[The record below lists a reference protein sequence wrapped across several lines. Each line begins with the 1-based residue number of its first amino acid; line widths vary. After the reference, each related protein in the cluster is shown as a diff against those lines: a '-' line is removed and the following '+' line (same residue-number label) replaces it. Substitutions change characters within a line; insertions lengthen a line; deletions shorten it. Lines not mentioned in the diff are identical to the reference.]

1 MPSKAQETIEL
12 TFTANAQGGIYCPF
26 DAVNVTN
33 VTRGWTETLAYP
45 DTVLVLNS
53 TVGVDEQHHEEAM
66 HLGEAYPNPFT
77 DETNAPLDMPFTG
90 EVSIQVVRI
99 DGTVVTTSQN
109 HLEAGSYRV
118 KVSLSSPA
126 MAFLVVTS
134 TQGRQ
139 VVRMLC
145 TKSGGRDSITL
156 EPVSREYS
164 PFIQLVRG
172 STSGEFQPGDMM
184 RYTSVL
190 FDGANTVYSNTI
202 TQPQYESEIIT
213 MLFDLTLP
221 EVITSQVT
229 NITQNTAT
237 GGGNVT
243 ATGGVSVTERGI
255 CWSTSHNPTIS
266 SSHASNGLGAGSYT
280 VQMSGL
286 TAGTTYF
293 VRAYAI
299 NRFGTAY
306 GNEVS
311 FTTTQIPSYTISVS
325 ANPTNGG
332 TVSGGGSYQQG
343 QSCTVIATAA
353 NGYSF
358 NNWTEN
364 GSVVSTNPNYSFTV
378 NNNRSL
384 VANFSVQAPNTYT
397 INASP
402 NPSNGG
408 LVTGGGTYQQGQSC
422 TVSAVANTGYTFL
435 RWTENGNQVST
446 NANYTFTVTS
456 NRTLVAQFQLQS
468 FTISATVTPSNSGT
482 VTGGGSYNY
491 GQLCTLMA
499 TANTGY
505 VFEKWTKNGTQIS
518 TEATYS
524 FTVTE
529 SASYVAHFQLQ
540 NYTINVSA
548 NPTNGGSVT
557 GGGSYSYGQSC
568 TLTATA
574 NTGYSFMRW
583 TENGNQ
589 VSTNA
594 SYTFTVTD
602 NRFLVAQFQ
611 EQSYTITASA
621 NPTNGGNVAGGGS
634 YNYGQSCTVSATAAS
649 GFTFT
654 NWTENGSVVS
664 TNANYTF
671 TVNANRTLVANFSVQ
686 APNTYSI
693 SVSSNP
699 SNGGSVTG
707 GGTYQQGQSCTVSA
721 TAATGF
727 TFTNWTENGNQ
738 VSTNPSYTFT
748 VSSNRA
754 LVANFTYNG
763 GGNTPTGAINGLFS
777 VSATQQVYFSQ
788 GNLQYQASSNNWRFA
803 TNQYDYIGSANSNI
817 SQTYNGWID
826 LFGWGTSG
834 YNHGAVCYQPWSI
847 SQTTSDYYAY
857 GSEIYNLYDQTGQA
871 DWGYNAISNGG
882 NQTNQWRT
890 LTTDEWQYVF
900 NTRTTSSG
908 LRYAK
913 AKVNNVKGVILLPDN
928 WSSSTYSLN
937 NTNQGSASYS
947 SNTISI
953 SQWSIIE
960 NAGAVFLPA
969 AGYRRGTTASFV
981 NSHGDYWSASFLDRN
996 LACIVS
1002 FTGEY
1007 LYPLAGSSHYQG
1019 QAVRLVQDNPDLPTV
1034 TTNTITNVT
1043 QTSATGGGNVT
1054 NAGSSTVTARGVC
1067 WGTSHNPTVSG
1078 NHTTD
1083 GTGTGS
1089 FTSNIT
1095 GLTANTMY
1103 YVRAFATN
1111 NAGTAYGSE
1120 VSFTTSAA
1128 STYTINVS
1136 ANPSNGGSVT
1146 GGGTYQQGQSCT
1158 VSATANSGYT
1168 FVNWTENG
1176 NQVSSNANYTFTVNS
1191 NRTLVANFSSQAPS
1205 TYTISV
1211 SANPTNGGTV
1221 SGGGTYQQGQ
1231 SCTVTASPNTGYA
1244 FGFWSVNNMQVST
1257 NASYTFTVN
1266 GDCAF
1271 DAWFYTVP
1279 GVITDQ
1285 VTNIQQTSATCGG
1298 YVTTSGGVG
1307 SIDITERG
1315 ICWSTSHNP
1324 TTNDSH
1330 ASNGTGMGHYLVNMT
1345 NLTANTTYYVRAYA
1359 INGAGIGYGEEVSFT
1374 TLQNATLPTV
1384 TTNPVTIYTQNS
1396 ALGGGNVTSN
1406 GGATVTQRG
1415 VCWSMSHNPTIGDSH
1430 ANSGTGTGE
1439 FMVSMMGLTPSTTY
1453 YVRAYATNSVGTA
1466 YGNEVSFTTYHDP
1479 ALPTVTTS
1487 QVTNITQTSATGGGN
1502 VTSSGNS
1509 TVTERGIC
1517 WSTSH
1522 NPMTNDSHLSSGN
1535 GTGSFSVNMTGLTVH
1550 TTYYVRAYAIND
1562 AGTVYGNEI
1571 SFFTGTQ
1578 CPIGAINSLFSVSA
1592 TKQVWFSK
1600 GNLQYKASN
1609 GMWCFADY
1617 QENVIGGAN
1626 SNISS
1631 SYSGW
1636 IDLFGWGT
1644 SGWNCGNT
1652 YYHPWDSDDSNGCL
1666 YGPPYG
1672 NYNLTGIYED
1682 CDWGRYN
1689 AIYNGGNIAGQ
1700 WRTLTKNEWVYL
1712 FETRNASTVNG
1723 IANAR
1728 YAKAKVAD
1736 MQGVI
1741 LFPDSYMHPSSVA
1754 QPTGINETG
1763 NTGWNGNIYSIS
1775 DFSLMQAAG
1784 AVFLPAAGSRVGTSV
1799 SGVGSVG
1806 CYWSASYDDIQFNN
1820 FNYGGCAYRVYFGHS
1835 HLETHSSGS
1844 HRYCGFSV
1852 RLVCDY

>member
-1 MPSKAQETIEL
+1 MKKVSLLLLLMLAVFIPSKGQETIEL
-12 TFTANAQGGIYCPF
+12 TFTANTQGGMYCPF

-53 TVGVDEQHHEEAM
+53 TVGIGEQQYEEAI

-77 DETNAPLDMPFTG
+77 EETNAPLDMPFTG

-99 DGTVVTTSQN
+99 DGTVVATSRN

-156 EPVSREYS
+156 EPVSREYKPS
-164 PFIQLVRG
+164 IQLVRG

-557 GGGSYSYGQSC
+557 GAGSYNYGQSC
-568 TLTATA
+568 TITATA
-574 NTGYSFMRW
+574 APNYTFLRW

-602 NRFLVAQFQ
+602 NRYLVAQFQ
-611 EQSYTITASA
+611 AQSYTITASA
-621 NPTNGGNVAGGGS
+621 NPTNGGSVTGGGS
-634 YNYGQSCTVSATAAS
+634 YNYGQSCTVSATPATGYTFTNWTENGSVVSTNATYTFTVNANRDMVANFS
-649 GFTFT
+649 VQAPNTYSISVSSNPTTGGSVTGGGTYQQGQSCMVSATANTGYTFT

-671 TVNANRTLVANFSVQ
+671 TVTSNRTLVAQFQLNDTIPTVTTAQITNITPTTASGGGNVTASGGANVTERGICWSTSHNPTTSDSHASSGSGTGSFTVSMTGLTANTIYYVRAYAINSVGTAYGEEVGFTTLQEITLPSVTTNGYVFPITQTTAQAFGFVDSMGNGWVSERGICWSTSHNPTTSGSHANNGQGTGSFGVEITGLTPNTTYYIRAYAINEAGTAYGDEVSFTTLSNIINYSITVIPIPTAGGTVTGGGIYQQGQSCTISATANTGYTFVGWTENDIVVSTNANYTFTVNSDRTLVAYFSAQ
-686 APNTYSI
+686 APNTYTI
-693 SVSSNP
+693 SVSSSP
-699 SNGGSVTG
+699 TNGGTVTG

-721 TAATGF
+721 TAATGY
-727 TFTNWTENGNQ
+727 TFTNWTENGSV
-738 VSTNPSYTFT
+738 VSTNANYTFT
-748 VSSNRA
+748 VSNNRS
-754 LVANFTYNG
+754 LVAH
-763 GGNTPTGAINGLFS
+763 FS
-777 VSATQQVYFSQ
+777 A
-788 GNLQYQASSNNWRFA
+788 QAPN
-803 TNQYDYIGSANSNI
+803 
-817 SQTYNGWID
+817 
-826 LFGWGTSG
+826 
-834 YNHGAVCYQPWSI
+834 
-847 SQTTSDYYAY
+847 
-857 GSEIYNLYDQTGQA
+857 
-871 DWGYNAISNGG
+871 
-882 NQTNQWRT
+882 
-890 LTTDEWQYVF
+890 
-900 NTRTTSSG
+900 
-908 LRYAK
+908 
-913 AKVNNVKGVILLPDN
+913 
-928 WSSSTYSLN
+928 
-937 NTNQGSASYS
+937 
-947 SNTISI
+947 
-953 SQWSIIE
+953 
-960 NAGAVFLPA
+960 
-969 AGYRRGTTASFV
+969 
-981 NSHGDYWSASFLDRN
+981 
-996 LACIVS
+996 
-1002 FTGEY
+1002 
-1007 LYPLAGSSHYQG
+1007 
-1019 QAVRLVQDNPDLPTV
+1019 
-1034 TTNTITNVT
+1034 
-1043 QTSATGGGNVT
+1043 
-1054 NAGSSTVTARGVC
+1054 
-1067 WGTSHNPTVSG
+1067 
-1078 NHTTD
+1078 
-1083 GTGTGS
+1083 
-1089 FTSNIT
+1089 
-1095 GLTANTMY
+1095 
-1103 YVRAFATN
+1103 
-1111 NAGTAYGSE
+1111 
-1120 VSFTTSAA
+1120 
-1128 STYTINVS
+1128 TYTISVS
-1136 ANPSNGGSVT
+1136 SSPTNGGSVG

-1191 NRTLVANFSSQAPS
+1191 NRTLVANFSAQAP

-1211 SANPTNGGTV
+1211 SPYPTSSGSV
-1221 SGGGTYQQGQ
+1221 LGGGSYNYGQ
-1231 SCTVTASPNTGYA
+1231 SCTVTATAAPNYTFLWWTENGI
-1244 FGFWSVNNMQVST
+1244 QVST
-1257 NASYTFTVN
+1257 NANYTFTV
-1266 GDCAF
+1266 
-1271 DAWFYTVP
+1271 
-1279 GVITDQ
+1279 
-1285 VTNIQQTSATCGG
+1285 TSDRTLVARF
-1298 YVTTSGGVG
+1298 
-1307 SIDITERG
+1307 SI
-1315 ICWSTSHNP
+1315 NQPP
-1324 TTNDSH
+1324 T
-1330 ASNGTGMGHYLVNMT
+1330 G
-1345 NLTANTTYYVRAYA
+1345 A
-1359 INGAGIGYGEEVSFT
+1359 INGLFT
-1374 TLQNATLPTV
+1374 INA
-1384 TTNPVTIYTQNS
+1384 
-1396 ALGGGNVTSN
+1396 N
-1406 GGATVTQRG
+1406 GDQ
-1415 VCWSMSHNPTIGDSH
+1415 I
-1430 ANSGTGTGE
+1430 
-1439 FMVSMMGLTPSTTY
+1439 F
-1453 YVRAYATNSVGTA
+1453 
-1466 YGNEVSFTTYHDP
+1466 
-1479 ALPTVTTS
+1479 
-1487 QVTNITQTSATGGGN
+1487 
-1502 VTSSGNS
+1502 
-1509 TVTERGIC
+1509 
-1517 WSTSH
+1517 
-1522 NPMTNDSHLSSGN
+1522 
-1535 GTGSFSVNMTGLTVH
+1535 
-1550 TTYYVRAYAIND
+1550 
-1562 AGTVYGNEI
+1562 
-1571 SFFTGTQ
+1571 
-1578 CPIGAINSLFSVSA
+1578 
-1592 TKQVWFSK
+1592 FSK
-1600 GNLQYKASN
+1600 GNLRYQASTGSWRFATNQY
-1609 GMWCFADY
+1609 DY
-1617 QENVIGGAN
+1617 IGNDN
-1626 SNISS
+1626 SNISQT
-1631 SYSGW
+1631 YDGW

-1644 SGWNCGNT
+1644 SGWNCGST
-1652 YYHPWDSDDSNGCL
+1652 YYRPWDFEYSLSG
-1666 YGPPYG
+1666 YGPPEP
-1672 NYNLTGIYED
+1672 YNLTDEYANS
-1682 CDWGRYN
+1682 DWGLYN
-1689 AIYNGGNIAGQ
+1689 AIDNGGYQTGI
-1700 WRTLTKNEWVYL
+1700 WRTLTDAEWSYV
-1712 FETRNASTVNG
+1712 FDQRNTVSGN
-1723 IANAR
+1723 R
-1728 YAKAKVAD
+1728 YAKAQVNGVN
-1736 MQGVI
+1736 GVI
-1741 LFPDSYMHPSSVA
+1741 LLPDDWNTSCYNLSYYNNSSVSFIYNVI
-1754 QPTGINETG
+1754 GYSS
-1763 NTGWNGNIYSIS
+1763 WKNI
-1775 DFSLMQAAG
+1775 LEAHG
-1784 AVFLPAAGSRVGTSV
+1784 CVFLPAAGSRNQTLINN
-1799 SGVGSVG
+1799 VGSHG
-1806 CYWSASYDDIQFNN
+1806 EYWSASHHD
-1820 FNYGGCAYRVYFGHS
+1820 NY
-1835 HLETHSSGS
+1835 SGS
-1844 HRYCGFSV
+1844 ACGVHFYDSYLSPPQYYIPRFAGCSV
-1852 RLVCDY
+1852 RLVKDY

>member
-1 MPSKAQETIEL
+1 MKKASLLLLLMLAVFMPSKAQETIEL
-12 TFTANAQGGIYCPF
+12 TFTANAHGGIYCPF

-164 PFIQLVRG
+164 PSIQLVRG

-190 FDGANTVYSNTI
+190 FDCANTVYSNTI

-353 NGYSF
+353 NGYNF

-557 GGGSYSYGQSC
+557 GAGSYNYGQSC
-568 TLTATA
+568 TITATA
-574 NTGYSFMRW
+574 APNYTFLRW

-594 SYTFTVTD
+594 SYTFTVTN

-611 EQSYTITASA
+611 AQSSYTIIVSASPA
-621 NPTNGGNVAGGGS
+621 NGGSVSGGGT
-634 YNYGQSCTVSATAAS
+634 YNNGQSCTVTATSNS
-649 GFTFT
+649 GYTFT
-654 NWTENGSVVS
+654 NWTENSNQVS

-671 TVNANRTLVANFSVQ
+671 TVT
-686 APNTYSI
+686 
-693 SVSSNP
+693 
-699 SNGGSVTG
+699 
-707 GGTYQQGQSCTVSA
+707 
-721 TAATGF
+721 
-727 TFTNWTENGNQ
+727 
-738 VSTNPSYTFT
+738 
-748 VSSNRA
+748 SNRH

-763 GGNTPTGAINGLFS
+763 GSNAPIGAINGLFTIN
-777 VSATQQVYFSQ
+777 ANGDQIYFSQ
-788 GNLQYQASSNNWRFA
+788 GNLQYQASTNTWRFA
-803 TNQYDYIGSANSNI
+803 TNQWDCIGETNANI

-834 YNHGAVCYQPWSI
+834 WNNGNVYYQPWDI
-847 SQTTSDYYAY
+847 QLNGGIPGHGYGPTDGTSYQ
-857 GSEIYNLYDQTGQA
+857 YNLIGTYSHA
-871 DWGYNAISNGG
+871 DWGIHNTINNTTG
-882 NQTNQWRT
+882 QWRT
-890 LTTDEWQYVF
+890 LTGGSNGEWNYIF
-900 NTRTTSSG
+900 NMRTTTSG
-908 LRYAK
+908 IRYAK
-913 AKVNNVKGVILLPDN
+913 ARVNNVNGVVLLPDD
-928 WSSSTYSLN
+928 W
-937 NTNQGSASYS
+937 SASYYS
-947 SNTISI
+947 LSNTNTGNSSFNSNVITA
-953 SQWSIIE
+953 SQWVTLE
-960 NAGAVFLPA
+960 QQGAVFLPA
-969 AGYRRGTTASFV
+969 AGQRCGTDV
-981 NSHGDYWSASFLDRN
+981 NCCDYADYWSATCSDSNGADEVAFNNFDLN
-996 LACIVS
+996 ACTWS
-1002 FTGEY
+1002 NRYDGC
-1007 LYPLAGSSHYQG
+1007 S
-1019 QAVRLVQDNPDLPTV
+1019 VRLVQDDSDLPTV
-1034 TTNTITNVT
+1034 TTNTITNIT
-1043 QTSATGGGNVT
+1043 QTTATGGGNVT
-1054 NAGSSTVTARGVC
+1054 NAGGSTVTARGVC
-1067 WGTSHNPTVSG
+1067 WSTSHNPTVSG
-1078 NHTTD
+1078 NHTTN
-1083 GTGTGS
+1083 GTGTGTY
-1089 FTSNIT
+1089 TSNII
-1095 GLTANTMY
+1095 GLTANTTY

-1120 VSFTTSAA
+1120 VSFTTSAT
-1128 STYTINVS
+1128 STYTISVS
-1136 ANPSNGGSVT
+1136 SSPTNGGSVG

-1191 NRTLVANFSSQAPS
+1191 NRTLVANFSAQVPS
-1205 TYTISV
+1205 TYVISV

-1285 VTNIQQTSATCGG
+1285 VTDIQQTSATCGG

-1439 FMVSMMGLTPSTTY
+1439 FTVSITGLTANTTY
-1453 YVRAYATNSVGTA
+1453 YVRAYATNSAGTA
-1466 YGNEVSFTTYHDP
+1466 YGNEVSFTTYP
-1479 ALPTVTTS
+1479 LPTYTISVYPNPS
-1487 QVTNITQTSATGGGN
+1487 NGGTVSGDGAFSYGQNCTVCAIADDRYVFANWTENGTVVSTEANYSFN
-1502 VTSSGNS
+1502 VTGNR
-1509 TVTERGIC
+1509 VLAA
-1517 WSTSH
+1517 
-1522 NPMTNDSHLSSGN
+1522 N
-1535 GTGSFSVNMTGLTVH
+1535 
-1550 TTYYVRAYAIND
+1550 
-1562 AGTVYGNEI
+1562 
-1571 SFFTGTQ
+1571 FTMAE
-1578 CPIGAINSLFSVSA
+1578 PPSGAINGLFSVSA
-1592 TKQVWFSK
+1592 TKLVCFSK
-1600 GNLQYKASN
+1600 GNLQYRGSQFIWK
-1609 GMWCFADY
+1609 FAET
-1617 QENVIGGAN
+1617 QWEVIGTSQGN
-1626 SNISS
+1626 SSQYTNR
-1631 SYSGW
+1631 
-1636 IDLFGWGT
+1636 DLFGWGT
-1644 SGWNCGNT
+1644 SGWDCGNT
-1652 YYHPWDSDDSNGCL
+1652 CYQPWSVNEESSL
-1666 YGPPYG
+1666 YGPPG
-1672 NYNLTGIYED
+1672 VFNLTGDYVYS
-1682 CDWGRYN
+1682 DWGMCN
-1689 AIYNGGNIAGQ
+1689 AISNGGNQQGL
-1700 WRTLTKNEWVYL
+1700 WRTLTIDEWNYV
-1712 FETRNASTVNG
+1712 FNTRNTSTVNG
-1723 IANAR
+1723 TENAR
-1728 YAKAKVAD
+1728 FAMAKVANKY
-1736 MQGVI
+1736 GVI
-1741 LFPDSYMHPSSVA
+1741 LFPDNYVHPSSVD
-1754 QPTGINETG
+1754 QPVYINNEG
-1763 NTGWNGNIYSIS
+1763 NLGWNYNVYSAS
-1775 DFSLMQAAG
+1775 DFTLMQSCG
-1784 AVFLPAAGSRVGTSV
+1784 AVFLPIAGTRMGVEV
-1799 SGVGSVG
+1799 SNVDSYGY
-1806 CYWSASYDDIQFNN
+1806 YWSATSGNGSSWAGLLHFGGSLQLHYTLRA
-1820 FNYGGCAYRVYFGHS
+1820 YGA
-1835 HLETHSSGS
+1835 
-1844 HRYCGFSV
+1844 SV
-1852 RLVCDY
+1852 RLVQDY

>member
-33 VTRGWTETLAYP
+33 VTRGWTATLAYP

-53 TVGVDEQHHEEAM
+53 TVGIDEQHHEEAM

-156 EPVSREYS
+156 EPVSREYKPS
-164 PFIQLVRG
+164 IQLVRG

-221 EVITSQVT
+221 DVTTSQVT

-286 TAGTTYF
+286 TAGATYF
-293 VRAYAI
+293 VRAYAV

-408 LVTGGGTYQQGQSC
+408 VVTGGGTYQQGQSC

-557 GGGSYSYGQSC
+557 GAGSYNYGQSC
-568 TLTATA
+568 TITATA
-574 NTGYSFMRW
+574 APNYTFLRW

-594 SYTFTVTD
+594 SYTFTVTN

-611 EQSYTITASA
+611 AQSSYTIIVSASPANGGSVSGGGTYNNGQSCTVTATSNSGYTFTNWTENSNQVSTNANYTFTVTSNRHLVANFTYNGGSNAPIGAINGLFTINANGDQIYFSQGNLQYQASTNTWRFATNQWDCIGETNANISQTYNGWIDLFGWGTSGWNNGNVYYQPWDIQLNGGIPGHGYGPTDGTSYQYNLIGTYSHADWGIHNTINNTTGQWRTLTGGSNGEWNYIFNTRTTTSGIRYAKARVNNVNGVVLLPDDWSASYYSLSNTNTGNSSFNSNVITASQWVTLEQQGA
-621 NPTNGGNVAGGGS
+621 VFLPAAGQRCGTDVNCCDYADYWSATCSDSNGADEVAFNNFDLNACTWSNRYNGCSVRLVQDNPDLPTVTTNTITNITQTSATGGGNVVNAGSSTVTARGVCWSTSHNPTVSGNHTTNGTGTGSFTSNIAGLTANTTYYVRAYATNSAGTAYGNEVCFTTLQSATLPTVTTIQVTSITPTTAIGGGNVTATGGANVTERGICWSTSHNPTTGDSYASSGAGTGSFTVSMTGLTANTTYYVRAYAINSVGTAYGSEVSFTTQEITLPSVTTNGYVYPITQTTAQTFGFVDSMGNGWVSERGICWSTSHNPTTSGNHANNGQGTGSFGVEITGLTASTTYYIRAYAINEAGTAYGNEVSFTTLSNIINYSITVIPIPTAGGTVTGGGI
-634 YNYGQSCTVSATAAS
+634 YQQGQSCTVSATANT
-649 GFTFT
+649 GYTFVG
-654 NWTENGSVVS
+654 WTENEIVVS

-671 TVNANRTLVANFSVQ
+671 TVNSDRTLVAYFSAQ
-686 APNTYSI
+686 APNTYTI

-721 TAATGF
+721 TAATGYTF
-727 TFTNWTENGNQ
+727 NNWTENGSVVSTNANYTFTVNNNRTLVANFSVQAPSTYTISVSASPTNGGTVSGGGTYQQGQSCTVSAVANSGYTFLRWTENGNQ
-738 VSTNPSYTFT
+738 VSTNASYTFT
-748 VSSNRA
+748 VNSNRT
-754 LVANFTYNG
+754 LVANFSSSI
-763 GGNTPTGAINGLFS
+763 PTGTINGLFTIN
-777 VSATQQVYFSQ
+777 ANGDKVYFSQ
-788 GNLQYQASSNNWRFA
+788 GNLQYQASTNTWRFA
-803 TNQYDYIGSANSNI
+803 ENQWDYVGEANSSI
-817 SQTYNGWID
+817 SLSNSGWID

-847 SQTTSDYYAY
+847 SQTDSDYYAY
-857 GSEIYNLYDQTGQA
+857 GSGTNNLYDQTGQA

-890 LTTDEWQYVF
+890 LTQEEWEYVF
-900 NTRTTSSG
+900 YTRATI
-908 LRYAK
+908 LNVRFAK
-913 AKVNNVKGVILLPDN
+913 AKVNNVNGVILLPDN
-928 WSSSTYSLN
+928 WTGSPYSLN
-937 NTNQGSASYS
+937 NTNQGSASYN
-947 SNTISI
+947 SNILNTPI
-953 SQWSIIE
+953 WSAFE

-969 AGYRRGTTASFV
+969 AG
-981 NSHGDYWSASFLDRN
+981 DRSGLFIN
-996 LACIVS
+996 QN
-1002 FTGEY
+1002 EM
-1007 LYPLAGSSHYQG
+1007 GSS
-1019 QAVRLVQDNPDLPTV
+1019 
-1034 TTNTITNVT
+1034 
-1043 QTSATGGGNVT
+1043 
-1054 NAGSSTVTARGVC
+1054 
-1067 WGTSHNPTVSG
+1067 
-1078 NHTTD
+1078 
-1083 GTGTGS
+1083 
-1089 FTSNIT
+1089 
-1095 GLTANTMY
+1095 
-1103 YVRAFATN
+1103 
-1111 NAGTAYGSE
+1111 
-1120 VSFTTSAA
+1120 
-1128 STYTINVS
+1128 
-1136 ANPSNGGSVT
+1136 
-1146 GGGTYQQGQSCT
+1146 
-1158 VSATANSGYT
+1158 
-1168 FVNWTENG
+1168 
-1176 NQVSSNANYTFTVNS
+1176 
-1191 NRTLVANFSSQAPS
+1191 
-1205 TYTISV
+1205 
-1211 SANPTNGGTV
+1211 
-1221 SGGGTYQQGQ
+1221 
-1231 SCTVTASPNTGYA
+1231 
-1244 FGFWSVNNMQVST
+1244 GFYW
-1257 NASYTFTVN
+1257 
-1266 GDCAF
+1266 
-1271 DAWFYTVP
+1271 
-1279 GVITDQ
+1279 
-1285 VTNIQQTSATCGG
+1285 
-1298 YVTTSGGVG
+1298 
-1307 SIDITERG
+1307 
-1315 ICWSTSHNP
+1315 
-1324 TTNDSH
+1324 
-1330 ASNGTGMGHYLVNMT
+1330 
-1345 NLTANTTYYVRAYA
+1345 
-1359 INGAGIGYGEEVSFT
+1359 
-1374 TLQNATLPTV
+1374 
-1384 TTNPVTIYTQNS
+1384 
-1396 ALGGGNVTSN
+1396 
-1406 GGATVTQRG
+1406 
-1415 VCWSMSHNPTIGDSH
+1415 
-1430 ANSGTGTGE
+1430 
-1439 FMVSMMGLTPSTTY
+1439 
-1453 YVRAYATNSVGTA
+1453 
-1466 YGNEVSFTTYHDP
+1466 
-1479 ALPTVTTS
+1479 
-1487 QVTNITQTSATGGGN
+1487 
-1502 VTSSGNS
+1502 
-1509 TVTERGIC
+1509 
-1517 WSTSH
+1517 
-1522 NPMTNDSHLSSGN
+1522 
-1535 GTGSFSVNMTGLTVH
+1535 
-1550 TTYYVRAYAIND
+1550 
-1562 AGTVYGNEI
+1562 
-1571 SFFTGTQ
+1571 
-1578 CPIGAINSLFSVSA
+1578 
-1592 TKQVWFSK
+1592 
-1600 GNLQYKASN
+1600 
-1609 GMWCFADY
+1609 
-1617 QENVIGGAN
+1617 
-1626 SNISS
+1626 SS
-1631 SYSGW
+1631 SYW
-1636 IDLFGWGT
+1636 E
-1644 SGWNCGNT
+1644 
-1652 YYHPWDSDDSNGCL
+1652 
-1666 YGPPYG
+1666 
-1672 NYNLTGIYED
+1672 IYI
-1682 CDWGRYN
+1682 G
-1689 AIYNGGNIAGQ
+1689 
-1700 WRTLTKNEWVYL
+1700 
-1712 FETRNASTVNG
+1712 
-1723 IANAR
+1723 
-1728 YAKAKVAD
+1728 YA
-1736 MQGVI
+1736 MI
-1741 LFPDSYMHPSSVA
+1741 
-1754 QPTGINETG
+1754 
-1763 NTGWNGNIYSIS
+1763 
-1775 DFSLMQAAG
+1775 
-1784 AVFLPAAGSRVGTSV
+1784 
-1799 SGVGSVG
+1799 
-1806 CYWSASYDDIQFNN
+1806 
-1820 FNYGGCAYRVYFGHS
+1820 VYFYDEFHTCS
-1835 HLETHSSGS
+1835 TAAN
-1844 HRYCGFSV
+1844 RYLGFSV
-1852 RLVCDY
+1852 RLVQDY

>member
-33 VTRGWTETLAYP
+33 VTRGWTATLAYP

-53 TVGVDEQHHEEAM
+53 TVGIDEQHYEEAI

-77 DETNAPLDMPFTG
+77 DETNVPLDMPITG

-99 DGTVVTTSQN
+99 DGTVVATSRN

-126 MAFLVVTS
+126 MAFLVATS

-156 EPVSREYS
+156 EPVSREYKPS
-164 PFIQLVRG
+164 IQLVRG

-557 GGGSYSYGQSC
+557 GAGSYNYGQSC
-568 TLTATA
+568 TITATA
-574 NTGYSFMRW
+574 APNYTFLRW

-594 SYTFTVTD
+594 SYTFTVTN

-611 EQSYTITASA
+611 AQSSYTIIVSASPANGGSVSGGGTYNNGQSCTVTATSNSGYTFTNWTENSNQVSTNANYTFTVTSNRHLVANFTYNGGSNAPIGAINGLFTINANGDQIYFSQGNLQYQASTNTWRFATNQWDCIGETNANISQTYNGWIDLFGWGTSGWNNGNVYYQPWDIQLNGGIPGHGYGPTDGTSYQYNLIGTYSHADWGIHNTINNTTGQWRTLTGGSNGEWNYIFNTRTTTSGIRYAKARVNNVNGVVLLPDDWSASYYSLSNTNTGNSSFNSNVITASQWVTLEQQGA
-621 NPTNGGNVAGGGS
+621 VFLPAAGQRCGTDVNCCDYADYWSATCSDSNGADEVAFNNFDLNACTWSNRYDGCSVRLVQDDSDLPTVTTNTITNITQTSATGGGNVVNAGSSTVTARGVCWSTSHNPTVSGNHTTNGTGTGSFTSNITGLTANTMYYVRAYATNSAGTAYGSEVSFTTSSTSTYTISVSSNPTNGGSVTGGGT
-634 YNYGQSCTVSATAAS
+634 YQQGQSCTVSATAAT
-649 GFTFT
+649 GYIFN

-671 TVNANRTLVANFSVQ
+671 TVNSDRTLVAYFSAQ
-686 APNTYSI
+686 APNTYTI

-721 TAATGF
+721 TANTGY
-727 TFTNWTENGNQ
+727 TFLRWTENGNQ
-738 VSTNPSYTFT
+738 VSANANYTFT
-748 VSSNRA
+748 VTGNRT
-754 LVANFTYNG
+754 LVA
-763 GGNTPTGAINGLFS
+763 LFQL
-777 VSATQQVYFSQ
+777 SAT
-788 GNLQYQASSNNWRFA
+788 A
-803 TNQYDYIGSANSNI
+803 
-817 SQTYNGWID
+817 
-826 LFGWGTSG
+826 
-834 YNHGAVCYQPWSI
+834 
-847 SQTTSDYYAY
+847 
-857 GSEIYNLYDQTGQA
+857 
-871 DWGYNAISNGG
+871 
-882 NQTNQWRT
+882 
-890 LTTDEWQYVF
+890 
-900 NTRTTSSG
+900 
-908 LRYAK
+908 
-913 AKVNNVKGVILLPDN
+913 
-928 WSSSTYSLN
+928 
-937 NTNQGSASYS
+937 
-947 SNTISI
+947 
-953 SQWSIIE
+953 
-960 NAGAVFLPA
+960 
-969 AGYRRGTTASFV
+969 
-981 NSHGDYWSASFLDRN
+981 
-996 LACIVS
+996 
-1002 FTGEY
+1002 
-1007 LYPLAGSSHYQG
+1007 
-1019 QAVRLVQDNPDLPTV
+1019 PTV
-1034 TTNTITNVT
+1034 TTTQITNIQ
-1043 QTSATGGGNVT
+1043 QTTAIGGGNVT
-1054 NAGSSTVTARGVC
+1054 NSGGSTVSERGIC
-1067 WGTSHNPTVSG
+1067 WSTSHNPTTSG
-1078 NHTTD
+1078 SHASG

-1089 FTSNIT
+1089 FTVSIT
-1095 GLTANTMY
+1095 GLTANTTY
-1103 YVRAFATN
+1103 YVRAYAIN
-1111 NAGTAYGSE
+1111 SVGTAYGNE
-1120 VSFTTSAA
+1120 VSFTTLSNGGNNHEYVDLGLPSGLLWATCNVGA
-1128 STYTINVS
+1128 DSPEGYGYYFAWGETMVKSTYTWSTYQYCNGSSSTLTKYCSNATYGYNGFTDNLTTLLPEDDAIIANWVGNWRMPTQAEWQELLDNTTVIWTARNGINGRLFT
-1136 ANPSNGGSVT
+1136 ASNGNTLFLPAAGEHSSTGFSGSGSHGTYWSSSLNTDIPNCGRCLGFNSDAGGMGNTSRNVGKTVRAVQPGPDIYYVTVLPSSVSGGTVT

-1158 VSATANSGYT
+1158 VSATANSGYSFT
-1168 FVNWTENG
+1168 NWTENG
-1176 NQVSSNANYTFTVNS
+1176 NV
-1191 NRTLVANFSSQAPS
+1191 
-1205 TYTISV
+1205 
-1211 SANPTNGGTV
+1211 
-1221 SGGGTYQQGQ
+1221 
-1231 SCTVTASPNTGYA
+1231 
-1244 FGFWSVNNMQVST
+1244 VST
-1257 NASYTFTVN
+1257 NASYTFTVTGN
-1266 GDCAF
+1266 RTLVAKF
-1271 DAWFYTVP
+1271 TL
-1279 GVITDQ
+1279 DQ
-1285 VTNIQQTSATCGG
+1285 P
-1298 YVTTSGGVG
+1298 
-1307 SIDITERG
+1307 
-1315 ICWSTSHNP
+1315 P
-1324 TTNDSH
+1324 T
-1330 ASNGTGMGHYLVNMT
+1330 G
-1345 NLTANTTYYVRAYA
+1345 A
-1359 INGAGIGYGEEVSFT
+1359 INGLFT
-1374 TLQNATLPTV
+1374 INA
-1384 TTNPVTIYTQNS
+1384 
-1396 ALGGGNVTSN
+1396 N
-1406 GGATVTQRG
+1406 GDQV
-1415 VCWSMSHNPTIGDSH
+1415 
-1430 ANSGTGTGE
+1430 
-1439 FMVSMMGLTPSTTY
+1439 F
-1453 YVRAYATNSVGTA
+1453 
-1466 YGNEVSFTTYHDP
+1466 F
-1479 ALPTVTTS
+1479 S
-1487 QVTNITQTSATGGGN
+1487 Q
-1502 VTSSGNS
+1502 
-1509 TVTERGIC
+1509 
-1517 WSTSH
+1517 
-1522 NPMTNDSHLSSGN
+1522 
-1535 GTGSFSVNMTGLTVH
+1535 
-1550 TTYYVRAYAIND
+1550 
-1562 AGTVYGNEI
+1562 
-1571 SFFTGTQ
+1571 
-1578 CPIGAINSLFSVSA
+1578 
-1592 TKQVWFSK
+1592 
-1600 GNLQYKASN
+1600 GNLQYRASTGTWRFASN
-1609 GMWCFADY
+1609 QYDY
-1617 QENVIGGAN
+1617 IGNAN
-1626 SNISS
+1626 SNISQTN
-1631 SYSGW
+1631 SGW

-1644 SGWNCGNT
+1644 SGWPTGANRL
-1652 YYHPWDSDDSNGCL
+1652 YQPWQTGSPSL
-1666 YGPPYG
+1666 FGPPG
-1672 NYNLTGIYED
+1672 ENDLTGSYANS
-1682 CDWGRYN
+1682 DWGVYN
-1689 AIYNGGNIAGQ
+1689 AISNGGNTTNT
-1700 WRTLTKNEWVYL
+1700 WRTLTGGSDGEWIYIL
-1712 FETRNASTVNG
+1712 ETRSTPSG
-1723 IANAR
+1723 IR
-1728 YAKAKVAD
+1728 YAKAKVNGVS
-1736 MQGVI
+1736 GVI
-1741 LFPDSYMHPSSVA
+1741 LLPDDWSESFYPLYNTNMVNASWSS
-1754 QPTGINETG
+1754 N
-1763 NTGWNGNIYSIS
+1763 NISIS
-1775 DFSLMQAAG
+1775 QWSTLEQYG
-1784 AVFLPAAGSRVGTSV
+1784 AVFLPAAGYRDGTTFNT
-1799 SGVGSVG
+1799 GNNDGIAG
-1806 CYWSASYDDIQFNN
+1806 YYWSASCFHSDGAKSTEFFRYSFDYSIS
-1820 FNYGGCAYRVYFGHS
+1820 GYF
-1835 HLETHSSGS
+1835 L
-1844 HRYCGFSV
+1844 RNRGFSV
-1852 RLVCDY
+1852 RLVQDY

>member
-1 MPSKAQETIEL
+1 MAQESIEL

-53 TVGVDEQHHEEAM
+53 TVGIDEQHYEEAI

-77 DETNAPLDMPFTG
+77 DETNIPLDMPFTG

-99 DGTVVTTSQN
+99 DGTVVATSRN

-156 EPVSREYS
+156 EPVSREYKPS
-164 PFIQLVRG
+164 IQLVRG

-408 LVTGGGTYQQGQSC
+408 VVTGGGTYQQGQSC

-446 NANYTFTVTS
+446 NANYTFTVTG

-482 VTGGGSYNY
+482 VIGGGSYNY
-491 GQLCTLMA
+491 GQICTLTA

-548 NPTNGGSVT
+548 NPANGGNVT
-557 GGGSYSYGQSC
+557 GGGSYSFGQSC
-568 TLTATA
+568 TVTATA
-574 NTGYSFMRW
+574 NTGYTFIRW

-594 SYTFTVTD
+594 NYTFTVTD

-621 NPTNGGNVAGGGS
+621 NPTSGGSVTGGGSYNYGQSCTLSATAAPGYTFLQWTENGNQVSTNASYTFTVTGNRTLVAQFQEQSYIISVSASPTFGGSVSGGGS
-634 YNYGQSCTVSATAAS
+634 YNYGQSCTVTA
-649 GFTFT
+649 
-654 NWTENGSVVS
+654 
-664 TNANYTF
+664 
-671 TVNANRTLVANFSVQ
+671 TVNNS
-686 APNTYSI
+686 YSF
-693 SVSSNP
+693 N
-699 SNGGSVTG
+699 
-707 GGTYQQGQSCTVSA
+707 
-721 TAATGF
+721 
-727 TFTNWTENGNQ
+727 NWTENGNQ
-738 VSTNPSYTFT
+738 VSSNSSYTFT
-748 VSSNRA
+748 VSSNRS

-763 GGNTPTGAINGLFS
+763 SGNTPTGAINGLFS
-777 VSATQQVYFSQ
+777 VSADIQVYFSQ
-788 GNLQYQASSNNWRFA
+788 GNLQYNASSNTWQFA
-803 TNQYDYIGSANSNI
+803 ASQYEIIGSDNSNV
-817 SQTYNGWID
+817 SQTYSGWID

-834 YNHGAVCYQPWSI
+834 WDCGNTYYHPWDSFNP
-847 SQTTSDYYAY
+847 SGNLY
-857 GSEIYNLYDQTGQA
+857 GPPGQYNLTGSYINS
-871 DWGYNAISNGG
+871 DWGYYNAISNGG
-882 NQTNQWRT
+882 NQTHQWRT
-890 LTTDEWQYVF
+890 LTNEEWEYVF
-900 NTRTTSSG
+900 NTRTTTSG
-908 LRYAK
+908 IRYVM
-913 AKVNNVKGVILLPDN
+913 AKVNNVNGVILLPDN
-928 WSSSTYSLN
+928 WNSSTYYLSYA
-937 NTNQGSASYS
+937 NQPGANFS
-947 SNTISI
+947 SNPIDSYH
-953 SQWSIIE
+953 WSIIE
-960 NAGAVFLPA
+960 SAGAVFLPA
-969 AGYRRGTTASFV
+969 AGARYGASVYDVGSF
-981 NSHGDYWSASFLDRN
+981 GLYWSSSYYSDYNARSVNFHDSSFGAGGNGDRWR
-996 LACIVS
+996 
-1002 FTGEY
+1002 
-1007 LYPLAGSSHYQG
+1007 G
-1019 QAVRLVQDNPDLPTV
+1019 QSVRLVQDNSGLPTVPTV
-1034 TTNTITNVT
+1034 TTAQVTNIQ
-1043 QTSATGGGNVT
+1043 QTTAIGGGNVT
-1054 NAGSSTVTARGVC
+1054 NSGGSTVSERGICWSTSHNPTTSGSHASSGTGTGAFSINMTGLTAGTTYYVKAYATNNTGTSYGDEVSFTTLQSTVQPTVTTSQVTNITQTSAVSGGNVTSSGNSIVTARGVC
-1067 WGTSHNPTVSG
+1067 WSTSHNPTVSG
-1078 NHTTD
+1078 NHTTN

-1095 GLTANTMY
+1095 GLTANTLY
-1103 YVRAFATN
+1103 YVRAYATN
-1111 NAGTAYGSE
+1111 SAGTAYGSE
-1120 VSFTTSAA
+1120 VSFTTSAT
-1128 STYTINVS
+1128 STYTISVS
-1136 ANPSNGGSVT
+1136 SSPTNGGSVT

-1158 VSATANSGYT
+1158 VSATANTGYT
-1168 FVNWTENG
+1168 FLRWTENG
-1176 NQVSSNANYTFTVNS
+1176 NQVSTNANYTFTVTG
-1191 NRTLVANFSSQAPS
+1191 NRTLVALFQLSATAP
-1205 TYTISV
+1205 
-1211 SANPTNGGTV
+1211 
-1221 SGGGTYQQGQ
+1221 
-1231 SCTVTASPNTGYA
+1231 TVTTT
-1244 FGFWSVNNMQVST
+1244 Q
-1257 NASYTFTVN
+1257 
-1266 GDCAF
+1266 
-1271 DAWFYTVP
+1271 
-1279 GVITDQ
+1279 I
-1285 VTNIQQTSATCGG
+1285 TNIQQTTAIGG
-1298 YVTTSGGVG
+1298 GNVTNSGGSTV
-1307 SIDITERG
+1307 SERG

-1324 TTNDSH
+1324 TTSGSH
-1330 ASNGTGMGHYLVNMT
+1330 ASG
-1345 NLTANTTYYVRAYA
+1345 
-1359 INGAGIGYGEEVSFT
+1359 
-1374 TLQNATLPTV
+1374 
-1384 TTNPVTIYTQNS
+1384 
-1396 ALGGGNVTSN
+1396 
-1406 GGATVTQRG
+1406 
-1415 VCWSMSHNPTIGDSH
+1415 
-1430 ANSGTGTGE
+1430 GTGTGS
-1439 FMVSMMGLTPSTTY
+1439 FTVSITGLTTNTTY
-1453 YVRAYATNSVGTA
+1453 YVRAYATNSAGTA

-1852 RLVCDY
+1852 RLVQDY